1 MLRRFSTDFAVF
13 SMFLDMVL
21 ILLSLGFANY
31 IRPYLNPLPFVAEIG
46 EPHPV
51 PLALYLIFPPL
62 WVLILQLMSVYDARR
77 NLHFYKEISS
87 LTLASLLAGV
97 ALAGTLYLSFRGISR
112 VLFLT
117 FAFGA
122 YFLLILWRTAYL
134 LAYKR
139 GLLEG
144 VQQRRV
150 LIVGAGRVGNDVE
163 ERINSYPRL
172 GFIVAGY
179 LDDAPDKMKS
189 NPNIVGS
196 IHAARVE
203 VINRQI
209 DDVVIALPIR
219 AFEEVNQLVADL
231 HDLPVKVWIIPDYFH
246 LALHKATV
254 EEFAGIPMLDLRA
267 PALNDYQRL
276 VKRIFDLLVSL
287 SISPIALIIMGVSA
301 LAIWLEDK
309 GPVFFR
315 QQRVGENGRLFEML
329 KFRTMTSNAEELRYM
344 VERFD
349 QDGHLVHKSSDDPRV
364 TKVGRFL
371 RRASIDELPQ
381 LFNVL
386 KGEMSLVGPRPELPY
401 LVEKYE
407 GWQRKRFAVPQG
419 ITGWW
424 QVNGRSDKLMHLHSE
439 DDLYYVQNYSLLLD
453 LQILWKTIWVV
464 LQGKGAY

>member
-1 MLRRFSTDFAVF
+1 
-13 SMFLDMVL
+13 
-21 ILLSLGFANY
+21 
-31 IRPYLNPLPFVAEIG
+31 VAELG
-46 EPHPV
+46 EPHTV
-51 PLALYLIFPPL
+51 PLALYLIFPLL

-77 NLHFYKEISS
+77 NLNFSREIST

-112 VLFLT
+112 VLFLS
-117 FAFGA
+117 FAFTA
-122 YFLLILWRTAYL
+122 YFLLILWRVVYL

-144 VQQRRV
+144 VQQRRI
-150 LIVGAGRVGNDVE
+150 LIVGAGRVGNEVGAH
-163 ERINSYPRL
+163 ITSYHRL
-172 GFIVAGY
+172 GLVVAGY
-179 LDDAPDKMKS
+179 LDDEPKKIRH

-196 IHAARVE
+196 IREARA
-203 VINRQI
+203 VILDNQV
-209 DDVVIALPIR
+209 DDVIIALPTR
-219 AFEEVNQLVADL
+219 AFEKVNQLVANL
-231 HDLPVKVWIIPDYFH
+231 IDLPVKVWIIPDYFH

-276 VKRIFDLLVSL
+276 VKRIFDLLITL
-287 SISPIALIIMGVSA
+287 LLFPFAMIIMGVSA
-301 LAIWLEDK
+301 LAIWLESRRPILFK
-309 GPVFFR
+309 

-329 KFRTMTSNAEELRYM
+329 KFRTMISNAEELRYM

-349 QDGHLVHKSSDDPRV
+349 QDGHLIHKSSDDPRV
-364 TKVGRFL
+364 TRVGRFL

-464 LQGKGAY
+464 MQRKGAY